1 MRPYRNQDCAAG
13 LMFAAFGAGFAW
25 KALSYPLGTAGRMG
39 PGYLPFWLGVMLVLL
54 GAAIL
59 IRSFFKNVHERRIP
73 AFNWG
78 ILILALGPWVLS
90 KAFQTLFDPSLVSS
104 FPFKLGPPE
113 FFSWLVL
120 NLTCAAALAR
130 GSLLKAIAMVV
141 LGLLLGLVG
150 TDVSSGVVR
159 FAFGIDALQHGI
171 PPASVL
177 LGALGIGLWAKLPR
191 SRYRTVFLGAVLVAA
206 IGIYWR
212 LNFDTFFICATA
224 AFGAAGYLWNRLNCV
239 SAPLFFGLVYGPLV
253 EENFRRSLLLSR
265 GDFSSFALRPLSAT
279 SLALSMAICAAS
291 LFMWKKRSMR
301 LASA

>member
-13 LMFAAFGAGFAW
+13 LMFAAFGAGFTW
-25 KALSYPLGTAGRMG
+25 KAFSYPLGTAGRMG
-39 PGYLPFWLGVMLVLL
+39 PGYLPFWLGIMLVLL

-59 IRSFFKNVHERRIP
+59 VRSSFENVHERRIP
-73 AFNWG
+73 AFNWS
-78 ILILALGPWVLS
+78 ILILALGPWALS
-90 KAFQTLFDPSLVSS
+90 KAFQILFDRGLVSS
-104 FPFKLGPPE
+104 FTFQFGPPE

-120 NLTCAAALAR
+120 YLACAAALAW

-141 LGLLLGLVG
+141 LGLLFGLVG
-150 TDVSSGVVR
+150 TDVNSGVVR
-159 FAFGIDALQHGI
+159 FAFGIEALQYGI

-191 SRYRTVFLGAVLVAA
+191 SRYRRVLLSAVVVAA

-212 LNFDTFFICATA
+212 LNYDTVFICATA
-224 AFGAAGYLWNRLNCV
+224 AFGATGYLWNRLNCV

-265 GDFSSFALRPLSAT
+265 GDFSGFALRPWSAA

-291 LFMWKKRSMR
+291 LFMRAPKAIFGRS
-301 LASA
+301 